1 MNCSELE
8 NINIS
13 LDYFNSIKLFGEEII
28 KYLKGYKQI
37 KMEYIKKLEMFH
49 LNSKNKLTIPED
61 PKTTHIITEITSK
74 LSSFI
79 EQNIELIKL
88 SSDAFDIKIKE
99 LETFIKETSESIK
112 IAQKDSSELSK
123 TYFNSNLEMDKIKNN
138 YIDSLSKTEDIIN
151 KYYSNQYKIKEHENG
166 LGQKLNDSDYNS
178 LKEQQKNEINE
189 MNNSIKESKQIE
201 SLYANSMSNS
211 TQLYIKFIETNNS
224 IKNKM
229 KNDTCNLSNRIKSL
243 IMSFML
249 LYKNNHKEPLLNV
262 DSTVKHFNLTDE
274 VKEMEKIICNDYKN
288 DKLLKNIS
296 PTNYKLKSL
305 TLLKE
310 VNYMNNDEEDK
321 TNNNNCV
328 NDNIEKKKALIRK
341 NSMTVLEDGFEK
353 MKYITDDSLIKTI
366 KCLFDNFIYIDKED
380 FNLNIEEK
388 KNKTQQYVLKIIGNM
403 NSYPFNKSGI
413 IAEKQKNP
421 KIKKKFKY
429 KRDELSPEEVQELK
443 ELLDNHH
450 NRLIFLQKLNDYRGL
465 GKFYLCKEDFNL
477 LSEMFALIT
486 DKIKRDTD
494 HQCAER
500 IIILSETYCR
510 EKGKRKIFLQESIK
524 NNDIFKDKNFWEEF
538 LCYSINKHIMQ
549 TLERD
554 KKIRENKKETDSKF
568 SNVVFAQLL
577 TLIENMYK
585 FNIDSKIVKEV
596 LEPKIS
602 YYRLTESCKST
613 IDDVIT
619 AKEMQKVIDEQ
630 EREKEEKEEED
641 ENENVINE
649 ENNND
654 KKEGETIEDDGW
666 EIMDYDDNN
675 K

>member
-13 LDYFNSIKLFGEEII
+13 LDYFNSIKLFSEEII

-37 KMEYIKKLEMFH
+37 KMEYVKRLEMLH
-49 LNSKNKLTIPED
+49 LNSKNILTVPED
-61 PKTTHIITEITSK
+61 PKTTQIITEITSK
-74 LSSFI
+74 LYTFI

-99 LETFIKETSESIK
+99 LENFIKETSESIK
-112 IAQKDSSELSK
+112 ISQKDCSELNK

-138 YIDSLSKTEDIIN
+138 YLDSLSKTEDIIN
-151 KYYSNQYKIKEHENG
+151 KYYTNQYKIKEHENG

-189 MNNSIKESKQIE
+189 MNNSIKES
-201 SLYANSMSNS
+201 LYTNSISNS

-224 IKNKM
+224 FKDKI

-249 LYKNNHKEPLLNV
+249 IYKNTHKEPLLNV
-262 DSTVKHFNLTDE
+262 DSTVKNLNLKDE
-274 VKEMEKIICNDYKN
+274 VKEMDKIICNDYKN

-321 TNNNNCV
+321 TNDKNYI
-328 NDNIEKKKALIRK
+328 NDNIDKKKALIKK
-341 NSMTVLEDGFEK
+341 NSTTVLEDGFEK

-366 KCLFDNFIYIDKED
+366 KCLFDNFTYIDKED

-388 KNKTQQYVLKIIGNM
+388 KNKTQQYVLKIISNM

-421 KIKKKFKY
+421 KIKINIKY

-477 LSEMFALIT
+477 LSEMFTFIT

-510 EKGKRKIFLQESIK
+510 EKGKRKIFLQESIR

-554 KKIRENKKETDSKF
+554 KKIKENKEETDSKF

-585 FNIDSKIVKEV
+585 FDIDSKMVKEV
-596 LEPKIS
+596 LDPKIS

-619 AKEMQKVIDEQ
+619 AKEMQKAIDEQ
-630 EREKEEKEEED
+630 EREKEQKEEEDED

-649 ENNND
+649 EN
-654 KKEGETIEDDGW
+654 DGW
-666 EIMDYDDNN
+666 EIMDYDDNI